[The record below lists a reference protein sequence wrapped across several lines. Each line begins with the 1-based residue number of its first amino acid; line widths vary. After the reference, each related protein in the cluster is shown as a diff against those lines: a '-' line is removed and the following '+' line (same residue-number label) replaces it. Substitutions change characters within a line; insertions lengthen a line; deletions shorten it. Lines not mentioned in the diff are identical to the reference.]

1 MIKQA
6 IYTFLMLVVLTS
18 CTRYIDFSPKY
29 EGDKM
34 VVNGFI
40 STSEG
45 VKIKITHSINP
56 VGKYLYADSLLV
68 KNAVVTLYENGAK
81 LVELPYSG
89 NGFYGFPKAKE
100 LNIAEGKKYKLMV
113 QSNLYGKA
121 ESEEITIPKNPVVT
135 DLSYEP
141 TKTMDGLIS
150 FIIKEPNKLDSYF
163 YIELVGPKNMY
174 YYFKEYKNDEGNF
187 YFESCK
193 ASVGHQNH
201 MFLYSN
207 YCGFTNTRHQYLIQT
222 KSYDGTFYKDM
233 VVNLGTVG
241 QEFYEYA
248 KSYNDL
254 DGLEYG
260 FAEPPILKSNMKGGY
275 GLFYAKNAI
284 NFPIP
289 PSK

>member
-1 MIKQA
+1 MIKHF
-6 IYTFLMLVVLTS
+6 IYTFLTLIVLTS
-18 CTRYIDFSPKY
+18 CTKYIDFSPKY

-68 KNAVVTLYENGAK
+68 EDAAVTLYENGAK
-81 LVELPYSG
+81 LAEIAYSG
-89 NGFYGFPKAKE
+89 KGFYSFPNAKE
-100 LNIAEGKKYKLMV
+100 LNISEGKKYKVLV
-113 QSNLYGKA
+113 QSTLYGNV
-121 ESEEITIPKNPVVT
+121 ESEEVAISKSPVVT
-135 DLSYEP
+135 DLSFVQSG
-141 TKTMDGLIS
+141 TIDGLFS
-150 FIIKEPNKLDSYF
+150 FTIKEPNNLDSYF
-163 YIELVGPKNMY
+163 YIELIGPGNMY

-201 MFLYSN
+201 IFLYSN
-207 YCGFTNTRHQYLIQT
+207 YCGFTNTQHKYLIQT
-222 KSYDGTFYKDM
+222 KSYDGTFYNDM

-254 DGLEYG
+254 NGLDYG
-260 FAEPPILKSNMKGGY
+260 FAEPPILKSNIKGGY
-275 GLFYAKNAI
+275 GLFYAKNTI
-284 NFPIP
+284 IFPIP
-289 PSK
+289 SSK